1 MTPPRK
7 GRQKQRGSIDEL
19 PSGAFRVR
27 VYAGKD
33 PVSGRR
39 HDLIEVV
46 PPGPKA
52 ATLAEAA
59 RTRFLNQVDEQRNP
73 RTSATVDQLLDRYL
87 ETLDVGRNTRRA
99 YTGYLRKH
107 VRPFVGHL
115 KAGALDVDALD
126 SLYAELRRC
135 RTHCDGR
142 GRGIDHRTPRPH
154 DCDERCRNHVC
165 RPLANSTIRDVH
177 QVLRGA
183 YKKAIRWRWV
193 STNPVALAE
202 PPPAPTPD
210 PRPPSA
216 DEAAR
221 LVEAAWNDPDWGT
234 LVWLTMTTGARRGEL
249 CALRWSH
256 VDLANGTVTIRRGIA
271 QDGADTWEKDTKT
284 HQQRRLAIDPETVAI
299 LTEHWDRCRSRAV
312 LLELTLDRSAFVFSP
327 DPDGKR
333 HLKPSSVTQRFK
345 RLADRLEIDAHLH
358 SLRHYSATELIT
370 AGVDVRTVAGRLG
383 HSGGGVT
390 TLRVYAA
397 WLAEADQRAAAGLL
411 ARMPARPEA
420 PATRAERAKTDPQSP
435 RETLAV
441 ELRDRILAGEFSIGG
456 YLPGVKQ
463 LAATHAIAPSTAHRA
478 LALLK
483 DWGMIAGEPG
493 ERAKV
498 VARPEAKPA
507 PNLSLPSERQEGQA
521 TANRWTLLDFEVRH
535 RGELF
540 RKFSAEADPR
550 SGDELYDLLLGTLR
564 RAGRDESDLAEYEM
578 DIRDGDVLL
587 TTYVA
592 SRRRSSRR

>member
-1 MTPPRK
+1 
-7 GRQKQRGSIDEL
+7 L
-19 PSGAFRVR
+19 RVR
-27 VYAGKD
+27 VYAGQD

-39 HDLIEVV
+39 HDLVEVI

-73 RTSATVDQLLDRYL
+73 RTSASVDQLLDRCL

-142 GRGIDHRTPRPH
+142 GRGTDHRTPRPH
-154 DCDERCRNHVC
+154 DCDDRCRSHAC
-165 RPLANSTIRDVH
+165 RPLANATIRDVH
-177 QVLRGA
+177 QVLHGA

-193 STNPVALAE
+193 STNPVSLAE

-312 LLELTLDRSAFVFSP
+312 LLGLTLDRSAFVFSP
-327 DPDGKR
+327 DPDGQR

-358 SLRHYSATELIT
+358 SLRHYSAAELIA

-383 HSGGGVT
+383 HSGAGLT

-411 ARMPARPEA
+411 ARMPGRPEPHA
-420 PATRAERAKTDPQSP
+420 IRSESAKTDPSSP
-435 RETLAV
+435 RERLAAD
-441 ELRDRILAGEFSIGG
+441 LRNRILAGEFPPGSH
-456 YLPGVKQ
+456 LPGVKQ
-463 LAATHAIAPSTAHRA
+463 LAATHSIAPSTAHRA

-483 DWGMIAGEPG
+483 DWGMIAGEAG
-493 ERAKV
+493 ERATVIAAIEPQLAPSTV
-498 VARPEAKPA
+498 VAVELTA
-507 PNLSLPSERQEGQA
+507 GQA
-521 TANRWTLLDFEVRH
+521 GQSARTLLDFEIRL
-535 RGELF
+535 RGDVF
-540 RKFSAEADPR
+540 RRFSAEADRR
-550 SGDELYDLLLGTLR
+550 SADELHELLVGALR
-564 RAGRDESDLAEYEM
+564 RAGRDDSQIAEYEM
-578 DIRDGDVLL
+578 DVRDGDRLL
-587 TTYVA
+587 TTFVVSGRRA
-592 SRRRSSRR
+592 SGQ